1 MALWL
6 LLDSKI
12 VSQLSPYYRVLRL
25 IGKMTNGAP
34 HTAKPLTKSLVRISN
49 SAKVLTSQVG
59 LISV

>member
-1 MALWL
+1 VALWL

-25 IGKMTNGAP
+25 IGKMTNGAAC
-34 HTAKPLTKSLVRISN
+34 TAKPPTKSLARISN